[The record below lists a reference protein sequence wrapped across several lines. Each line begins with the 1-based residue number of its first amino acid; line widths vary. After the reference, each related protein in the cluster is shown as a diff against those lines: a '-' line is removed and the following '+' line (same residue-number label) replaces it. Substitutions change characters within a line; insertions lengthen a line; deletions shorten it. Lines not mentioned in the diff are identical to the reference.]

1 MIAFYGT
8 VDASGWGI
16 AVVDDEDEVFA
27 PVNNTLKIMIGI
39 SLLIL
44 LLIAAGVVLT
54 VNRILRP
61 LAEMMNEMHLMAG
74 GDFRNRPN
82 RVMSDNELGQLAA
95 AMRDMRGSM
104 ADTITKVSESSE
116 TLAASSEELNASTD
130 QSAQASN
137 QVANSIV
144 RVAEGTNEQLRAVD
158 ATKQAVHELS
168 TMVKSASEDA
178 STAANHGRE
187 AADIARG
194 SGKTLDEALAQIRH
208 IETTTTQSAQT
219 VTSLGERSK
228 KIGEIVG
235 TISGIAEQTNLLALN
250 AAIEAARAGEHG
262 RGFAVVAD
270 EVRKLAE
277 SSQQAAQEISD
288 LITVTTKETQ
298 DAVDGMQ
305 QGSEEVKVGAQK
317 ILAMDESF
325 RKIIEIVEEVSN
337 QVQGIS
343 EVIASMDAGTQAIV
357 HHVDTISQESSK
369 AAEEAESVSAATE
382 EQTASVQEIANASHS
397 LAQMASELQ
406 ANVQKFKL

>member
-1 MIAFYGT
+1 MVQSASN
-8 VDASGWGI
+8 DAS
-16 AVVDDEDEVFA
+16 A
-27 PVNNTLKIMIGI
+27 
-39 SLLIL
+39 
-44 LLIAAGVVLT
+44 
-54 VNRILRP
+54 
-61 LAEMMNEMHLMAG
+61 
-74 GDFRNRPN
+74 
-82 RVMSDNELGQLAA
+82 
-95 AMRDMRGSM
+95 
-104 ADTITKVSESSE
+104 
-116 TLAASSEELNASTD
+116 
-130 QSAQASN
+130 
-137 QVANSIV
+137 
-144 RVAEGTNEQLRAVD
+144 
-158 ATKQAVHELS
+158 
-168 TMVKSASEDA
+168 
-178 STAANHGRE
+178 AANHGRE

-194 SGKTLDEALAQIRH
+194 SGKTLDEALEQIRH
-208 IETTTTQSAQT
+208 IETTTSQSAET

-337 QVQGIS
+337 QVQNIS
-343 EVIASMDAGTQAIV
+343 EVIASMDAGTKAIV
-357 HHVDTISQESSK
+357 HHVDTISVESSK

-397 LAQMASELQ
+397 LAEMAAELQ